1 MAQKVIIISNSDAIN
16 FEADVNAF
24 IKDRKIIDIKY
35 QTLAVPVKYNNNM
48 PSQINIIDRALIFYE
63 D

>member
-1 MAQKVIIISNSDAIN
+1 MAQKVKILSGGDVKK

-24 IKDRKIIDIKY
+24 IKDRKIIDIEY
-35 QTLAVPVKYNNNM
+35 QTLALPVKYNNNM

>member
-1 MAQKVIIISNSDAIN
+1 MAQKVIVISNKDIEK

-35 QTLAVPVKYNNNM
+35 QTFAVPVKYENNV
-48 PSQINIIDRALIFYE
+48 PSEINIIDRALIFYK